1 MPSKYVP
8 TGRPPGRPRKN
19 AAPVDAPPKKAADK
33 ETVERAAKGAAGA
46 AAFAAVAPP
55 PILVKRPIGR
65 PALYKP
71 EYCEQVVE
79 LGAKGKSLAQ
89 IAAAL
94 DVSRANLYDWAERY
108 PEFSSAV
115 SRAKDLALAWW
126 EDAGANL
133 LAEIPK
139 GPKLNTILWSK
150 IMSARF
156 PDDYRDQWRAELT
169 GKNGGPVAVS
179 SVTDAELIALI
190 GTALAKKPPE
200 DSEKKPP
207 EA

>member
-1 MPSKYVP
+1 
-8 TGRPPGRPRKN
+8 
-19 AAPVDAPPKKAADK
+19 
-33 ETVERAAKGAAGA
+33 
-46 AAFAAVAPP
+46 
-55 PILVKRPIGR
+55 
-65 PALYKP
+65 LYKP
-71 EYCEQVVE
+71 EYCEQVIE
-79 LGAKGKSLAQ
+79 LGAEGKSLAQ

-94 DVSRANLYDWAERY
+94 DVARADLYGWSDRY
-108 PEFSSAV
+108 PEFRAAV

-133 LAEIPK
+133 LMEIPK